1 MIIIYIILA
10 IIAVVL
16 IAALLVSKDIN
27 YEKSIVIN
35 SNIEKVWNNVNSLEQ
50 WINEFRGG
58 IRIRI

>member
-16 IAALLVSKDIN
+16 IAALLVSKDMN

-35 SNIEKVWNNVNSLEQ
+35 SNIEKVWNNVSSL
-50 WINEFRGG
+50 GAMDK
-58 IRIRI
+58 